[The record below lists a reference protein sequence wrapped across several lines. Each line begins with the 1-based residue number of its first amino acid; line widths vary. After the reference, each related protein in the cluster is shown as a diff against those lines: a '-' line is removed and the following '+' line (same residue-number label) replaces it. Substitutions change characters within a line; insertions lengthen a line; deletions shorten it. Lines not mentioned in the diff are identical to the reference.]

1 MIERPEP
8 KSETYYNVVFGTE
21 TFHGW
26 RNIFAGDGALVFR
39 HMSGEEAKFEG
50 GAGLGWIDRAWDQ
63 FTAMVAT
70 KEA

>member
-1 MIERPEP
+1 MIERPAY
-8 KSETYYNVVFGTE
+8 KSETYYNVVFGID

-26 RNIFAGDGALVFR
+26 RNIFAGDGALIFR
-39 HMSGEEAKFEG
+39 HKNGEEARFYG
-50 GAGLGWIDRAWDQ
+50 GHALGWLEKAWNQ